1 MSNEIIPFT
10 TGKCNGV
17 VVKVPDDAV
26 AWEIYDKES
35 HPLAVMVYLKHEW
48 YNPGIPMPIWPIPE
62 GNYSILEIAS
72 DLTEERCKEIVEQF
86 YDFDGIRGWYN
97 YPEKTTVW
105 SYATESFQ
113 SLLTS
118 IGATEGKW
126 LVLIDKNT
134 SPSV

>member
-62 GNYSILEIAS
+62 GNYSILGIAS
-72 DLTEERCKEIVEQF
+72 DLTEEQCKEVVDIHMHPIMGATVQLTSYKV
-86 YDFDGIRGWYN
+86 YDSKYSSVGL
-97 YPEKTTVW
+97 
-105 SYATESFQ
+105 AESSFK

-118 IGATEGKW
+118 IGATEGGW
-126 LVLIDKNT
+126 LVLIDKK
-134 SPSV
+134 